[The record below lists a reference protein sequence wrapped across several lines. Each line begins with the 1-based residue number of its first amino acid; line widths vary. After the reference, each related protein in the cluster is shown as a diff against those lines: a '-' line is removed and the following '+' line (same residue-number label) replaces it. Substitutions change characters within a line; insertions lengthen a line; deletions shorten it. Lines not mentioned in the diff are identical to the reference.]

1 MTIGAAGGKI
11 ISVNYSNRGWGRDFS
26 FKLKNNKTITVNLSK
41 LTHGARRGIYL
52 VLSKKTKQL
61 TISGNGFSRKL
72 DVSPLKENGF
82 YRLAPGHGFNILVED
97 FRRIPDLP
105 PRLDKQDCVISQW
118 IPDISKRDIISLR
131 YITEDGRIFRTKPQ
145 LFSSRSVYT
154 NVDAW
159 NDKKDKP
166 EKLKVSNLSALPITY
181 KFDPAFGAMLTA
193 PGFDSRFHVKLGGS
207 TNYGDPFFNRDNFPA
222 RSKILQPKW
231 NKMSDGSQ
239 VLSFDG
245 KGNNLVVP
253 LYATPARAFTFEFE
267 IKPES
272 EKNQLLLRSYSKTA
286 GPFAIILDAG
296 KFKFRFVR
304 NDQKLISFETPK
316 LIKPNTWHKVIIAF
330 DLKDMKIKV
339 DNSKIFVY
347 KCQGKPSKMTKMV
360 FGGVG
365 NARRYNYF
373 KGKLKSLKIY
383 PYSIF

>member
-1 MTIGAAGGKI
+1 
-11 ISVNYSNRGWGRDFS
+11 
-26 FKLKNNKTITVNLSK
+26 
-41 LTHGARRGIYL
+41 
-52 VLSKKTKQL
+52 
-61 TISGNGFSRKL
+61 
-72 DVSPLKENGF
+72 
-82 YRLAPGHGFNILVED
+82 
-97 FRRIPDLP
+97 
-105 PRLDKQDCVISQW
+105 
-118 IPDISKRDIISLR
+118 
-131 YITEDGRIFRTKPQ
+131 
-145 LFSSRSVYT
+145 
-154 NVDAW
+154 
-159 NDKKDKP
+159 
-166 EKLKVSNLSALPITY
+166 
-181 KFDPAFGAMLTA
+181 MLTA
-193 PGFDSRFHVKLGGS
+193 PGLDSRFHAKLGGS